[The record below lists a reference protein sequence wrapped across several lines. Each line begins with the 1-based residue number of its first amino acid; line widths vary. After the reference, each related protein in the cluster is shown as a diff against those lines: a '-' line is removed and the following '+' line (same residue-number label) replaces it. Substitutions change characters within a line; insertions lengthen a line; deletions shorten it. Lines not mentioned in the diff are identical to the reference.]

1 MHPSAGIKSITNFKG
16 LPIVIENPVG
26 SVRTGVDNAG
36 EPWQTKFYYP
46 YGYIFHTK
54 GADDDG
60 VDCFI
65 GNNPTSDKVFIIHQT
80 DGQRNFDEDK
90 VMLGF
95 DTKEQARDAYLAHYQ
110 SQGYIGVVTEMPFY
124 EFKELLTTKGQQGLT
139 IDKKTSKAHWV
150 TLKKEN
156 SESEG
161 ARRILLKGGKIV
173 GGDVPKKT
181 HGKKLSSLSKL
192 SKPDKTKKSK
202 QEPAKK
208 EKVLKPRKEITKKE
222 KEYAQ
227 SVWYE
232 GVPPKPKKAVTKLTK
247 KIDKEKLK
255 KLSQKLKEK
264 KDTTKYKMDYSNRK
278 LDLSDVDIYH
288 KKVNFQNTKFERG
301 RVDDLR
307 GIENSNMQNAD
318 FTSIKDMTSLHIDE
332 LVLSNNNLLGAKIK
346 GMTVTKE
353 YIDNIKHNQLID
365 KSFGGSWSNHKHKV
379 VTNLASKIG
388 VPYEE
393 VNHLVHSWAETSAD
407 HSPSSLAIQEIA
419 KKLLGLNKA
428 STKHFYSGGKDKK
441 RFLESNKT
449 KLQKFITQQYKDTQ
463 QYLKGLGLKPN
474 DTVSLYR
481 GVDYNLKG
489 SKVALQPL
497 SSFSTSLNTAAD
509 FAEYDGTIMK
519 IDVKV
524 KDIFSTPKTG
534 VGCNNEREVVVLGNV
549 YKLSSKVPQDLFIG
563 DALDGDSTEY
573 IDDKLSNAD
582 WIKSSFDFGDM
593 KLGSPEFIAFLKSNG
608 RTMEDFMKLPIYQ
621 LLKAKGKTGEK
632 PT

>member
-1 MHPSAGIKSITNFKG
+1 MIQEKRFKSITNFKG

-26 SVRTGVDNAG
+26 SVRTGVDKAG

-54 GADDDG
+54 GADNEG

-65 GNNPTSDKVFIIHQT
+65 GNDPTSDKVFIIHQT

-95 DTKEQARDAYLAHYQ
+95 SSKESARDAFLAHYQ
-110 SQGYIGVVTEMPFY
+110 SQGYIGVITEMPFY

-150 TLKKEN
+150 TLKKED

-192 SKPDKTKKSK
+192 SKPDKTKKTK

-208 EKVLKPRKEITKKE
+208 EK
-222 KEYAQ
+222 A
-227 SVWYE
+227 
-232 GVPPKPKKAVTKLTK
+232 PKPKKWIPKKAETKPEKKAKTKLTK
-247 KIDKEKLK
+247 KVDKEKLK

-264 KDTTKYKMDYSNRK
+264 KDTTKYKQDYSNRK
-278 LDLSDVDIYH
+278 LDPLDVNVYH

-301 RVDDLR
+301 RADDLR

-332 LVLSNNNLLGAKIK
+332 LILSNNNLLGAKIK

-353 YIDNIKHNQLID
+353 YIDNIKRNQIID

-379 VTNLASKIG
+379 VTNLANKIG
-388 VPYEE
+388 VPYEK
-393 VNHLVHSWAETSAD
+393 VNHWVHSWAETSAD

-419 KKLLGLNKA
+419 KKILGLNKA

-449 KLQKFITQQYKDTQ
+449 ELQKFITQQYIETQ
-463 QYLKGLGLKPN
+463 KYLKGLGLKPN

-497 SSFSTSLNTAAD
+497 SSFSTNLNTASD

-549 YKLSSKVPQDLFIG
+549 YKLSSKVSNDLFIG

>member
-1 MHPSAGIKSITNFKG
+1 
-16 LPIVIENPVG
+16 
-26 SVRTGVDNAG
+26 VDKAG

-46 YGYIFHTK
+46 YGYIFNTK
-54 GADDDG
+54 GADKEG

-65 GNNPTSDKVFIIHQT
+65 GNDPTSDKVFIIHQT

-95 DTKEQARDAYLAHYQ
+95 SNKEQARDAFLAHYQ
-110 SQGYIGVVTEMPFY
+110 SQGYIGVITEMPFY

-139 IDKKTSKAHWV
+139 IDKKQTKAHWV
-150 TLKKEN
+150 TLKKEG
-156 SESEG
+156 SESKG

-192 SKPDKTKKSK
+192 SKPDKTKKTK

-208 EKVLKPRKEITKKE
+208 EKVLKP
-222 KEYAQ
+222 
-227 SVWYE
+227 
-232 GVPPKPKKAVTKLTK
+232 KKAETKLTK
-247 KIDKEKLK
+247 KVDKEKLK

-264 KDTTKYKMDYSNRK
+264 KDTTKYKKDTTKYKKDYSNRK

-318 FTSIKDMTSLHIDE
+318 FTSIKDMTSLHVDE
-332 LVLSNNNLLGAKIK
+332 LILSNNNLLGAKIK

-353 YIDNIKHNQLID
+353 YIDNIKRNQLID
-365 KSFGGSWSNHKHKV
+365 NSFGGSWSNHKHKV

-407 HSPSSLAIQEIA
+407 HSPSSLAIQEMA
-419 KKLLGLNKA
+419 KKILGLNKA

-463 QYLKGLGLKPN
+463 QYLKSLGLKPT

-497 SSFSTSLNTAAD
+497 SSFSTNLNTASD